1 METQL
6 WGVVS
11 HFTVSLAGRPVF
23 ASVARLMEEI
33 YGFFLFCFLP
43 SALWWSESDTPALL
57 LR

>member
-11 HFTVSLAGRPVF
+11 HFTVSLAERPAF

-33 YGFFLFCFLP
+33 YLFLP
-43 SALWWSESDTPALL
+43 SALWWSESDAPALL
-57 LR
+57 FR